1 MKPLEDGEPKQT
13 DSHASSP
20 TVDDVVHTQ
29 VCEPGSRTDH
39 AIVAAR
45 ESLCGN
51 ASHDDSRSPD
61 PSDAERRARFHRDAI
76 PLLEQLLR
84 RAVHMTRNR
93 ADAEDLVQDTMINA
107 YSSFHSFQQ
116 GTNLNAWLNRIMINS
131 YINAYRK
138 TKRQPMSFSID
149 QFSDALLTACS
160 RYPSVGSSAEDHA
173 LNGML
178 STRLATAMQS
188 LPEEFRVA
196 VYYADVEGLAYK
208 EIAQITGA
216 KQGTV
221 MSRLHR
227 GRRRLRTILSE
238 GVSSDA
244 ASADP

>member
-1 MKPLEDGEPKQT
+1 MTPLEEGEPKP
-13 DSHASSP
+13 S
-20 TVDDVVHTQ
+20 
-29 VCEPGSRTDH
+29 SRTDDVN
-39 AIVAAR
+39 VAAG

-51 ASHDDSRSPD
+51 VSDADSSSLD
-61 PSDAERRARFHRDAI
+61 PSGAQRRARFHRDVI
-76 PLLEQLLR
+76 PLREQLLR
-84 RAVHMTRNR
+84 RAMHMTRNR

-116 GTNLNAWLNRIMINS
+116 GTNLKAWLNRIMTNS

-149 QFSDALLTACS
+149 QFSEALLTSCC

-178 STRLATAMQS
+178 STPLATALRS

-227 GRRRLRTILSE
+227 GRSRLRTILSE
-238 GVSSDA
+238 GASSDA
-244 ASADP
+244 ASADL